1 MEKDKN
7 DKLPAQNILLLVD
20 LLISVIMDMLVFSL
34 PLPRHAVM
42 QVLQECNFPY

>member
-7 DKLPAQNILLLVD
+7 DKLPAQNIFLLVD

-34 PLPRHAVM
+34 PLPCRAVM
-42 QVLQECNFPY
+42 QAL